1 MTLLYMQRRARRAER
16 RDAQKLSKQ
25 HCMHASLPHN
35 TLGPSEDCESVLSS
49 SLPLQPVCVVFAA
62 EGGVWRGL
70 IRVIADV
77 VRTSEHAEEER

>member
-1 MTLLYMQRRARRAER
+1 MQKRSTIWVVGTAENPR
-16 RDAQKLSKQ
+16 KQ
-25 HCMHASLPHN
+25 HCMRAPLPHT